1 MMFKLL
7 SCFVLFCAFNLHA
20 ETSITDKETGTMF
33 PSEVS
38 FNYKGKD
45 YQLQAT
51 GTTVRKKLFFKVYS
65 VAHYLQKGAANGGD
79 KLQAIMN
86 DANAKQLTIKWLRD
100 VDGAKIQEGYEESF
114 KNAIGG
120 QTNPE
125 LQSAIK
131 SYIGLF
137 HQGVQKGNEH
147 VIRWIPGGIIE
158 VLINGKTVGTITNP
172 EFAKDLWS
180 IWFGSKS
187 VVNRDNLISL
197 MN

>member
-7 SCFVLFCAFNLHA
+7 SSLLLFCAINLHA
-20 ETSITDKETGTMF
+20 ETSITDKDTGVTF
-33 PSEVS
+33 PAEIS
-38 FNYKGKD
+38 FNYQGKD

-51 GTTVRKKLFFKVYS
+51 GTSVRKKLVFKVYS
-65 VAHYLQKGAANGGD
+65 VAHYLQKGVTSGGD
-79 KLQAIMN
+79 KLQTIMS

-100 VDGAKIQEGYEESF
+100 VDGAKIQEGYEDSF

-120 QTNPE
+120 SVGPE

-131 SYIGLF
+131 TYIGLF
-137 HQGVQKGNEH
+137 SQGVVKGNEH

-158 VLINGKTVGTITNP
+158 VLINGKSVGTITNP
-172 EFAKDLWS
+172 EFAKGLWS

-187 VVNRDNLISL
+187 VVNRDNLMSL